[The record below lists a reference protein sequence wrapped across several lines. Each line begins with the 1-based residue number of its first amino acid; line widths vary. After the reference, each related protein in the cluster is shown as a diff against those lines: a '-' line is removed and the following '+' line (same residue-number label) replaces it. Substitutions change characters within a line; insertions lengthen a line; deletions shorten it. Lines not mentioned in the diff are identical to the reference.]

1 MSSDQSPI
9 SVVAALRISSKGKLR
24 YDRHWTERD
33 TSKERVLKEVTEKKE
48 SNLISNV
55 ELEKSGDKAQSPNVP
70 SPSATSSGGTA
81 GRRSRR
87 DPLVVLSP
95 LNRSLDKSAR
105 QSPVV
110 RSPVTPVSVT
120 IKRSEERNVVDP
132 RNVVMSGQKP
142 ESPSNNN
149 SLNYSLNLSR
159 SLALEESNSSVL
171 SYDTPD
177 VIKYQKYPRV
187 DLKKIR
193 VPDSFIDGDIS
204 NEESDSL
211 DVLDISS
218 HLDEGNAKTSPE
230 RSFKGQSS
238 VEEQLMFEMQKRME
252 DAGRRVEQRSAEW
265 EAKRKQEENA
275 CKEQLESLKESF
287 RVEKEKLFN
296 REIRDL
302 EDMVG
307 QMIIIQQQE
316 RESKQQE
323 LIVLARKEEQL
334 AKEKLERKKRMGEQM
349 EKFAPLQNKIQEN
362 LNKVLQVWNSVDD
375 KSFFSPAL
383 VQTVPKISQLSRSL
397 LEEGRNKVVKGEC
410 SDSILDQLNTLNHN
424 LEETTRKIED
434 DKTRIQNEKVAE
446 EEKAKQLLLKQQDE
460 DALKAAQAQ
469 AAAAS
474 QQPVT
479 VAQQQPQQPQ
489 HKAAQ
494 PPALPI
500 QPQAPTPAQSSAQP
514 PHPLGQ
520 INDSVSLENKAW
532 YDSIIKFKSDF
543 IKNVVFTDAE
553 KQFKFDLQRAVNT
566 PLNSLSG
573 VSSAH
578 LQDKVD
584 KLVQLLSGAQ
594 VTVGERAVSVTQH
607 QHARSF
613 CLGLA
618 AKKLAKQGEDVVSS
632 DSKSAFP
639 AATFALA
646 IWEKFPEFGTLLIA
660 YMFEM
665 CPFLVPFHPLQ
676 TAGQTDKEHYLQLGY
691 KYDGDTIEKQD
702 KYLKRMSGLARL
714 YAALSVSH
722 LPKASSSLSHPHPP
736 ARVWSWFSSVLNLTP
751 HTDITA
757 SLMLDILEVTG
768 NTMFAK
774 YGKQF
779 CKLLQLVKS
788 KYFPK
793 LEAVKSEGGPTVRL
807 DQFLS
812 TAIRGQSIREPD
824 GCLKPGFL

>member
-1 MSSDQSPI
+1 M
-9 SVVAALRISSKGKLR
+9 
-24 YDRHWTERD
+24 
-33 TSKERVLKEVTEKKE
+33 LKEVTDRQE
-48 SNLISNV
+48 SNLVSEVACN
-55 ELEKSGDKAQSPNVP
+55 ELEKRNDDAPSPNLP
-70 SPSATSSGGTA
+70 SPSVTHSGGSV

-87 DPLVVLSP
+87 DPLVVISP
-95 LNRSLDKSAR
+95 LNRSLDKSVH
-105 QSPVV
+105 QSPVI

-120 IKRSEERNVVDP
+120 IKRSEERDLVDP
-132 RNVVMSGQKP
+132 RNIVMSGQKL
-142 ESPSNNN
+142 ESPANS

-159 SLALEESNSSVL
+159 SLALEESNNSVL

-187 DLKKIR
+187 DLQKIR
-193 VPDSFIDGDIS
+193 VPDSLLPGNIS
-204 NEESDSL
+204 TDEENDSI

-218 HLDEGNAKTSPE
+218 QIDVENSEISPE

-238 VEEQLMFEMQKRME
+238 VEEQLMLEMQRRME
-252 DAGRRVEQRSAEW
+252 DAGRRVEKRSAEW
-265 EAKRKQEENA
+265 EAKRKQEEEA
-275 CKEQLESLKESF
+275 CKEKLESLKESF
-287 RVEKEKLFN
+287 RFEKEKLFN
-296 REIRDL
+296 REVRDL

-323 LIVLARKEEQL
+323 LIIQARKEEQL
-334 AKEKLERKKRMGEQM
+334 AKEKQERKKRMGEQM
-349 EKFAPLQNKIQEN
+349 EKFAPLQNKITEN
-362 LNKVLQVWNSVDD
+362 LQKVLQVWNSVDD
-375 KSFFSPAL
+375 KNLFSPSL
-383 VQTVPKISQLSRSL
+383 VQTVPQISQLSRSL

-410 SDSILDQLNTLNHN
+410 SDSILDQLSSLDHN
-424 LEETTRKIED
+424 LLETYNKIEE

-446 EEKAKQLLLKQQDE
+446 EEKARQLLLKQQE
-460 DALKAAQAQ
+460 EEALKAAQAQ
-469 AAAAS
+469 AAAS

-479 VAQQQPQQPQ
+479 EAQQPQPQ
-489 HKAAQ
+489 AAQ
-494 PPALPI
+494 PPAASI
-500 QPQAPTPAQSSAQP
+500 QSQPPAPAQVSAHP
-514 PHPLGQ
+514 PQPLGQ
-520 INDSVSLENKAW
+520 INDSVSPENKAW

-594 VTVGERAVSVTQH
+594 VTVGERTVTVTQH

-646 IWEKFPEFGTLLIA
+646 IWEKFPEFGSLLLA

-665 CPFLVPFHPLQ
+665 CPFLVPFHPLR
-676 TAGQTDKEHYLQLGY
+676 TAGQTDKENYLQLGY
-691 KYDGDTIEKQD
+691 KYDGETIEKQD

-722 LPKASSSLSHPHPP
+722 LPKASSSVSHPHPP
-736 ARVWSWFSSVLNLTP
+736 ARVWTWFSSVLNLTP

-757 SLMLDILEVTG
+757 SLILDILEVTG

-779 CKLLQLVKS
+779 GKLLQLVKS

>member
-1 MSSDQSPI
+1 MI
-9 SVVAALRISSKGKLR
+9 FVGKLR
-24 YDRHWTERD
+24 YDRHWAERD
-33 TSKERVLKEVTEKKE
+33 VSKERVLKEVTDIKE
-48 SNLISNV
+48 ANLVSDVTCN
-55 ELEKSGDKAQSPNVP
+55 EPDNREDNARSPTIP
-70 SPSATSSGGTA
+70 ATSVSNSGGTV

-87 DPLVVLSP
+87 DPLVVISP
-95 LNRSLDKSAR
+95 LNRSGLDKSTL
-105 QSPVV
+105 QSPVI

-120 IKRSEERNVVDP
+120 IKRSEERDVVDP

-142 ESPSNNN
+142 ESPANS

-159 SLALEESNSSVL
+159 SLALEESNNSVL

-177 VIKYQKYPRV
+177 VIKYHKYPRV
-187 DLKKIR
+187 DLQKIR
-193 VPDSFIDGDIS
+193 IPDSLLAGDIS
-204 NEESDSL
+204 TEEENESL

-218 HLDEGNAKTSPE
+218 QLDEGNGKTSPDK
-230 RSFKGQSS
+230 SFKGQSS
-238 VEEQLMFEMQKRME
+238 VEEQLMLEMQKRME
-252 DAGRRVEQRSAEW
+252 DAGRRVEKRSAEW

-275 CKEQLESLKESF
+275 CKEKLESLKESF
-287 RVEKEKLFN
+287 RVEKEKLFS
-296 REIRDL
+296 REVRDL

-323 LIVLARKEEQL
+323 LIFQARKEEQL

-349 EKFAPLQNKIQEN
+349 EKFAPLQNKITEN
-362 LNKVLQVWNSVDD
+362 LQKVLQVWNSIDD
-375 KSFFSPAL
+375 KNLFSPSL
-383 VQTVPKISQLSRSL
+383 VQTVPQISQISRSL
-397 LEEGRNKVVKGEC
+397 LEDGRNQVVKGEC
-410 SDSILDQLNTLNHN
+410 SDGTLDQLNTLNNN
-424 LEETTRKIED
+424 LLETSKKIEE
-434 DKTRIQNEKVAE
+434 DKTRIENEKVAE
-446 EEKAKQLLLKQQDE
+446 EEKAKQLLLKEQE
-460 DALKAAQAQ
+460 EEALKATQAQ

-479 VAQQQPQQPQ
+479 EAQQPQQQ
-489 HKAAQ
+489 ATQ
-494 PPALPI
+494 PPAVSSPS
-500 QPQAPTPAQSSAQP
+500 QPPVPAQVSAQP
-514 PHPLGQ
+514 PQPLGQ
-520 INDSVSLENKAW
+520 INDSVSPENKAW
-532 YDSIIKFKSDF
+532 YDSIVQFKSDF
-543 IKNVVFTDAE
+543 IKNVVFTDSE

-594 VTVGERAVSVTQH
+594 VTVGERTVSVTQH

-646 IWEKFPEFGTLLIA
+646 IWDKFPEFGTLLLA

-676 TAGQTDKEHYLQLGY
+676 TAGQTDKEHYVQLGY

-722 LPKASSSLSHPHPP
+722 LPKASSSVSHPHPP
-736 ARVWSWFSSVLNLTP
+736 ARVWTWFSSVLNLTP

-757 SLMLDILEVTG
+757 SLILDILEVTG

-779 CKLLQLVKS
+779 GKLLQLVKS

-807 DQFLS
+807 DQFLN